1 MKKALTILDLA
12 GALMVLLTVAGFA
25 GILGL
30 FNSSVERMQDA
41 QDLRN
46 KEVERIRALP
56 ELAAVIVASAG
67 VQAPFSQ
74 KVVACYA
81 LVQAERVRLSGPAGG
96 RSTGPSGK
104 PHLVYE
110 NDVVLVG
117 GPGLALSIPGVQH
130 PVLPDSAILFWR
142 ADGSPNAKWFD
153 RLKGRNFSSNRW
165 RTAYNDQYEEDQ
177 RAVMTLRGRSG
188 LLDRYINKPS
198 TYHEPDVYLEE
209 LLFQVGDTIIFKG
222 RIEEGRVVP
231 LF

>member
-1 MKKALTILDLA
+1 MKKALIILALA
-12 GALMVLLTVAGFA
+12 MALMVILAVV
-25 GILGL
+25 GIGGIIGL

-41 QDLRN
+41 QDRRN
-46 KEVERIRALP
+46 TEVERIRALP
-56 ELAAVIVASAG
+56 ELAAVIVAGAG
-67 VQAPFSQ
+67 VQAPFSH
-74 KVVACYA
+74 KEVACYA

-96 RSTGPSGK
+96 RSTGSSGK

-117 GPGLALSIPGVQH
+117 GPGLALSIQGIQH

-142 ADGSPNAKWFD
+142 ADGSPNAEWFD
-153 RLKGRNFSSNRW
+153 RLKGRSFSSNRW
-165 RTAYNDQYEEDQ
+165 RTAYNDQYDEDQ

-222 RIEEGRVVP
+222 RIEEGAVVP

>member
-1 MKKALTILDLA
+1 MKKAFTILA
-12 GALMVLLTVAGFA
+12 VIMALMVILAVVGVG

-41 QDLRN
+41 QDRRN
-46 KEVERIRALP
+46 GEVERIRALP
-56 ELAAVIVASAG
+56 ELAAVIVAGAG
-67 VQAPFSQ
+67 VQAPFSH
-74 KVVACYA
+74 KEVACYA
-81 LVQAERVRLSGPAGG
+81 LVQAERLRLSGPSGG
-96 RSTGPSGK
+96 RSTGSSGK

-117 GPGLALSIPGVQH
+117 GPGLALSIPGVQK

-142 ADGSPNAKWFD
+142 ADGSPNAEWSE

-165 RTAYNDQYEEDQ
+165 RTAYNDHYEEDQ
-177 RAVMTLRGRSG
+177 RAVMSLRGRSG

-198 TYHEPDVYLEE
+198 THHEPDVYLEE

-222 RIEEGRVVP
+222 RLEDGLIVP